1 MVVIPNLKHTLPI
14 PHILP
19 FFSNKTP
26 WSCISYTDSISF
38 NPINQGVQ
46 SLTASLD
53 DGFLQ
58 IKRKNAR
65 FYMEESNADSWFINF
80 EPDFPYFL
88 QDYEQLNQSAPSP
101 MILNLSSPS
110 PECCWSNSNSD
121 PNPSPEVCT
130 TSPPL
135 QLPNAVTDQTNKK
148 KRKLPRKK
156 NWNSRITK
164 ERNSRD
170 GQETEK
176 SDGSDDTNLSPTTGH
191 GRKRSYEAKSNGDRE
206 KNNSGSADQVPQ
218 FGIRKKDHVIA
229 ERMRREKLTQR
240 FIALS
245 SLLPGLSRM
254 DKASVLEDA
263 IKYVK
268 QLQER
273 VKSLEAQTLTKSIQP
288 SNTAQKLQSTPD
300 KCNLAESTVDD
311 DQSTKK
317 SLPEIEVRI
326 SQQRVLIKIHCGN
339 QKGILAKLLSEIENL
354 GLTIVTTSAVPFTSS
369 SINITVTTEVD
380 QELSLTVEDV
390 VTTIN
395 FALK

>member
-1 MVVIPNLKHTLPI
+1 
-14 PHILP
+14 
-19 FFSNKTP
+19 
-26 WSCISYTDSISF
+26 
-38 NPINQGVQ
+38 
-46 SLTASLD
+46 
-53 DGFLQ
+53 
-58 IKRKNAR
+58 
-65 FYMEESNADSWFINF
+65 MEESNVDSWFINV
-80 EPDFPYFL
+80 EPDFPNYLL
-88 QDYEQLNQSAPSP
+88 QDFEQLDQSEPSP

-110 PECCWSNSNSD
+110 PECCWFNTNSD

-135 QLPNAVTDQTNKK
+135 QLPNAVTDQTKK

-156 NWNSRITK
+156 SCNSRITK
-164 ERNSRD
+164 ERNGTD
-170 GQETEK
+170 GQEIGK
-176 SDGSDDTNLSPTTGH
+176 SNSSDDINLSPSTGR
-191 GRKRSYEAKSNGDRE
+191 GKKRSYETKSDGD
-206 KNNSGSADQVPQ
+206 KGKSSTGSADQVPQ
-218 FGIRKKDHVIA
+218 FGLHKKDHHVIA

-288 SNTAQKLQSTPD
+288 LNIGQKSQSTPD
-300 KCNLAESTVDD
+300 ECKSAKRTMDD
-311 DQSTKK
+311 DQSTKKK

-326 SQQRVLIKIHCGN
+326 SQQRVLIQIHCGN

-354 GLTIVTTSAVPFTSS
+354 GLTIVTTSAVPFVSS
-369 SINITVTTEVD
+369 SINITVSTKVD

-390 VTTIN
+390 VKTIN